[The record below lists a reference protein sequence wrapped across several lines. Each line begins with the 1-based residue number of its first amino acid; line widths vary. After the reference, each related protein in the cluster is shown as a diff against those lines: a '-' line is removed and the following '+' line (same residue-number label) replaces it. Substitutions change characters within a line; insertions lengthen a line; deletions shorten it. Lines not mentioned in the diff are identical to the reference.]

1 MTTAAQAY
9 TDTMQK
15 LATKWATTGLP
26 IKYSNI
32 PLDAAMQT
40 AIDTGDTAWARVTYK
55 PNLRDQTSLASSGN
69 AKYTAQG
76 IVIVDIFT
84 PTGDG
89 GTLARTLYSLVE
101 TAWEGVSTPN
111 GVWYRNVRTS
121 DEGQDGHYWHTQTIA
136 EWSYDEVR

>member
-9 TDTMQK
+9 SDTISK
-15 LATKWATTGLP
+15 FATKWATTGFP
-26 IKYSNI
+26 IKYPNI
-32 PLDAAMQT
+32 AADAAMQT
-40 AIDTGDTAWARVTYK
+40 AMDSGETAWARLTYK

-76 IVIVDIFT
+76 IVIVEIYT

-89 GTLARTLYSLVE
+89 GTLSRTLYSLVE

-111 GVWYRNVRTS
+111 GVWYTNVHT
-121 DEGQDGHYWHTQTIA
+121 ECIGQEGHYWHDNVLA
-136 EWSYDEVR
+136 FWSYDEVR